1 MATALRVFVDAASPG
16 TRRRLVR
23 EAERAGWLV
32 VARAEDAEAV
42 LTAGGAPPAIAAAP
56 ADDDDAHDEVRPHEA
71 LTPREQDVLALLAE
85 GAGNREI
92 ASRLGVTE
100 HTVKFHLGAIFGKL
114 GAATRTE
121 ALRRAIRAGWIAL

>member
-1 MATALRVFVDAASPG
+1 MATALRVFVDAASPE
-16 TRRRLVR
+16 TRRRLVL
-23 EAERAGWLV
+23 EAERAGWRV
-32 VARAEDAEAV
+32 VSRPDDAEAV
-42 LTAGGAPPAIAAAP
+42 LTAPAATPSNVAAP
-56 ADDDDAHDEVRPHEA
+56 DAGEDDAVRPHEA

-114 GAATRTE
+114 GATTRTE
-121 ALRRAIRAGWIAL
+121 AVRRAIRAGWVAL